1 MLRRLCV
8 LCNSSGGGGRP
19 NPPSVTH
26 TSIDQMTCL
35 INNDIIMYLLCV
47 CMYYQLQCFALAK
60 YVMIFSNCL
69 HE

>member
-1 MLRRLCV
+1 MLRCLCF
-8 LCNSSGGGGRP
+8 LCTGSGVQC
-19 NPPSVTH
+19 PPIEPIFTIGSTL
-26 TSIDQMTCL
+26 QMTCL